1 MIRRGHCSIAL
12 VAALLLSLAR
22 APCRGD
28 KIDAALVTSI
38 GHSSCLSPAEL
49 SSELS
54 QAAMAVKSA
63 PGGALRN
70 GAVVITMC
78 DRRCLDTLL
87 DAFMSAI
94 ARNSSSSDF
103 TQASVLQAGRKPPQ
117 RWVPARILS
126 RHAENTGIST
136 LTLCISR
143 L

>member
-1 MIRRGHCSIAL
+1 MLRCGLYFVAL
-12 VAALLLSLAR
+12 VAALLLSLT
-22 APCRGD
+22 CRGD

-54 QAAMAVKSA
+54 QAAMAVKAA
-63 PGGALRN
+63 PGGASRN